1 MRSLANGASTPW
13 NSELDHM
20 ARDVVTLWNEG
31 DCRCEIQTGGI
42 PGQGRF
48 LIYCGDSIVTAE
60 SVPMGLAVYT
70 CAEILR
76 LPGNFSI
83 DWGTRL
89 P

>member
-1 MRSLANGASTPW
+1 
-13 NSELDHM
+13 M

-76 LPGNFSI
+76 QRVLREIGALISAL
-83 DWGTRL
+83 W
-89 P
+89 